1 MKYLNQESP
10 VIGFT
15 HHLLSDYPNLKL
27 HNVSDNRLVL
37 IDPENAFWAV
47 LKQDSKT
54 IEKELSERLLPL
66 YRQHK
71 SLLDE
76 EIRQF
81 RFDIDLSAVYINPTD
96 RCNGR
101 CQYCYIPES
110 VRKDG
115 INMSREDL
123 FRSLDMTLEYFNTR
137 VSKTD
142 RKPVVVFHGSEP
154 LMVKSL
160 LFEAISQY
168 KEQML
173 FGIQTN
179 ATMMDKDDSRFLM
192 DNRVSVGLSLDS
204 LDRGNNSGLRPMTG
218 KKSAY
223 DAVME
228 ALKWFAGYKGLS
240 VITTI
245 TSQNVHEL
253 PDMIR
258 FLHGQGVKA
267 ALLNPIRCTM
277 EHTIALRPDQSLLYN
292 YFKEAVDTAYNL
304 TIKTGKK
311 IVVSSFTNT
320 ILAIVAPVARRLMCD
335 ITPCG
340 GARRFFYIMA
350 DTTTTPCGEFIANPS
365 FRAGSIKEHS
375 FEAILDSKPFQD
387 VRNRIVESID
397 ECRQCLYRNLC
408 GAPCPGEIQ
417 ETNGTFF
424 APSPYC
430 SFYKQI
436 IDYAFQLISEN
447 KTPELIRD
455 ELSTSMEKIYSL

>member
-1 MKYLNQESP
+1 MKQLSQQGP
-10 VIGFT
+10 ILGFT
-15 HHLLSDYPNLKL
+15 HPLLSDYPHLKL
-27 HNVSDNRLVL
+27 HNISDSRLVL

-47 LKQDSKT
+47 LKQDSNT

-71 SLLDE
+71 AQLDE

-101 CQYCYIPES
+101 CQYCYIPKPLRTE
-110 VRKDG
+110 G
-115 INMSREDL
+115 INMSRKDL
-123 FRSLDMTLEYFNTR
+123 FQSLDMTLEYFKERT
-137 VSKTD
+137 SEMG

-154 LMVKSL
+154 LMVKNL
-160 LFEAISQY
+160 LFEAIKEY
-168 KEQML
+168 KEQIL

-179 ATMMDKDDSRFLM
+179 ATMMDEDDSRFLM
-192 DNRVSVGLSLDS
+192 ENRVSVGLSLDS
-204 LDRGNNSGLRPMTG
+204 LDRGNNSGLRPMIG
-218 KKSAY
+218 RRSAY
-223 DAVME
+223 DSVMA
-228 ALKWFAGYKGLS
+228 ALKWFSGYKGMN

-245 TSQNVHEL
+245 TSCNVHEL
-253 PDMIR
+253 PDMVR
-258 FLHGQGVKA
+258 FLHDNGVKA

-277 EHTIALRPDQSLLYN
+277 KETIQLRPDQTLLYN

-304 TIKTGKK
+304 TVQTGRK

-365 FRAGSIKEHS
+365 FRAESIREHS

-387 VRNRIVESID
+387 VRNRIVESIED
-397 ECRQCLYRNLC
+397 CKQCIYRNLC

-417 ETNGTFF
+417 EINGTFF

-436 IDYAFQLISEN
+436 IDYAFNLISEN
-447 KTPELIRD
+447 KTQKLIRD
-455 ELSTSMEKIYSL
+455 ELSTSMETIYSI